1 MGEYYNT
8 QQRIPRRR
16 SATPDA
22 VAQRQTQT
30 GSALHMRTRHTDED
44 DASSSSPMKPL
55 ARRFDRAPLT
65 ATFLT
70 RQYVIP
76 LTDGTE
82 MHVTERELADLPENY
97 QNAAHLITPQEAA
110 HRHKRP
116 PNPKR
121 PVQDETVDDMPPA
134 KTHARGT
141 DALPRQHRRRLP
153 RFHWLVWVGLTMCS
167 MLVGWYALT
176 ALGNWW
182 QTMQNDW
189 QYGRPRTFQ
198 IDANVGHGTASHP
211 DSHFI
216 ALNLDRK
223 IIVIEI
229 PGDDPTHARI
239 YIGPTLIGPGE
250 DLTPVTLSFEDVNGD
265 GRLDFVIHVGDSTFI
280 FLNQKDGTFKAAPN
294 Q

>member
-8 QQRIPRRR
+8 QQGIPRRS
-16 SATPDA
+16 SATPDK
-22 VAQRQTQT
+22 VAQRQTEEEEEEILEEGYNPNRLP
-30 GSALHMRTRHTDED
+30 GSARRYATPAAPQDSIYRI
-44 DASSSSPMKPL
+44 PMS
-55 ARRFDRAPLT
+55 
-65 ATFLT
+65 
-70 RQYVIP
+70 
-76 LTDGTE
+76 DGTVLR
-82 MHVTERELADLPENY
+82 VTERKLATMPTNY
-97 QNAAHLITPQEAA
+97 QRAAQLETPASRPNRQA
-110 HRHKRP
+110 H
-116 PNPKR
+116 PKR
-121 PVQDETVDDMPPA
+121 PLQDETVDDRPPA
-134 KTHARGT
+134 HTPTRGT
-141 DALPRQHRRRLP
+141 DALPRQKHRRRLP
-153 RFHWLVWVGLTMCS
+153 RFHWLLWVGLAMFS

-182 QTMQNDW
+182 QTTQDDW

-216 ALNLDRK
+216 VQNLDRK

-265 GRLDFVIHVGDSTFI
+265 GRLDFVIHVGGSTFI